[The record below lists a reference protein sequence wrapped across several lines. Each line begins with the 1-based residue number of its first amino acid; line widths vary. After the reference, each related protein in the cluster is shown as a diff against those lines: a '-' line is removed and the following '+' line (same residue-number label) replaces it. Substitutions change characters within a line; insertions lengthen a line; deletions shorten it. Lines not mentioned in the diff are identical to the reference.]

1 MSKIETKKRIKSFL
15 NFIDNQINSAVEEL
29 DRLADGHRVHLQK
42 LVYTNLV
49 DRFDTLVDDLIKI
62 NSRNEMVLEKA
73 LKPLQ
78 QPITEADLIRYL
90 MDATDLSGVF
100 DLKIEEGLRN
110 TILRERHSKKL
121 QFLLSAL
128 KPDEHLKKPR
138 VKRATGEISDFEKIY
153 DKSVPHSIPGY
164 ADYLYSRRNSLVH
177 GAGESKFLK
186 RDKEQINKLFEVKVT
201 TSFRITYNA
210 VPVAVRFYSDLAEM
224 IMK

>member
-78 QPITEADLIRYL
+78 QPITEADLIS
-90 MDATDLSGVF
+90 T
-100 DLKIEEGLRN
+100 
-110 TILRERHSKKL
+110 
-121 QFLLSAL
+121 
-128 KPDEHLKKPR
+128 
-138 VKRATGEISDFEKIY
+138 
-153 DKSVPHSIPGY
+153 
-164 ADYLYSRRNSLVH
+164 
-177 GAGESKFLK
+177 
-186 RDKEQINKLFEVKVT
+186 
-201 TSFRITYNA
+201 
-210 VPVAVRFYSDLAEM
+210 
-224 IMK
+224 